1 MGGTSWDSGAR
12 ALYDQRSTL
21 RDSGAVSRMAYTAS
35 IVSGETVARVH
46 PQMDPKVAGTRQ
58 ARDSAAHPESL
69 PIAVFFDVTGSMG
82 AIPPQLQARLH
93 HLMEMLTDRGYAEHP
108 AILIGAVG
116 DATSDSGPLQV
127 GQFESGIEIDD
138 DLDRVW
144 VEGGGGG
151 SGEESY
157 ELAHYFAA
165 RHFATDSW
173 DRRQKKG
180 FVFTMGDENPYAVV
194 SRRRVQEVIGDALE
208 ADIPTSRIVE
218 ELRERFHVFH
228 LVVNTSTARSVGA
241 RARWSALLGPEHVV
255 ELRNPANVA
264 ELIASVI
271 GLVEGRVTLDDV
283 RAGLSQVG
291 VDADALANITAS
303 LEAVA
308 ARAIRIRPEPTPA
321 S

>member
-1 MGGTSWDSGAR
+1 MSLRPFATKGECEMGGTSWDSGAR

-21 RDSGAVSRMAYTAS
+21 RDSGAVSRMAYTAA

-46 PQMDPKVAGTRQ
+46 PQMDPKGVATRE
-58 ARDSAAHPESL
+58 ARDSAA
-69 PIAVFFDVTGSMG
+69 
-82 AIPPQLQARLH
+82 H

-127 GQFESGIEIDD
+127 GQFESGIEVDD